1 MILKNVENKENKT
14 ATFQVESDAAEFESA
29 VNGAY
34 LKNKASINIPGF
46 RKGKA
51 PRAVVEGM
59 YGAEVFYQDAMDEL
73 APKAFEFG
81 LDESKLRMVGTPS
94 IVDVNVTDD
103 RTASYTFEVTLYP
116 EVTLCQYKGLEAEHK
131 DESVSDEDVDN
142 ELNSVRKRNAR
153 MIDIDDRAAELGDTV
168 DIDFDGYLD
177 GERFDGGKAEGYS
190 LELGSNSFVPGFEDQ
205 VVGMKIGEE
214 KDIDITFPENYTPE
228 LAGKAVVFKIKLNG
242 ITTPELPELDDEF
255 AKDVSE
261 FDTLDEYKTSLRGDL
276 EKRKKDEAEND
287 FRANIL
293 KQAVNNLQAEIPECM
308 ILEKVEQTIRDN
320 GAVPATIAVIG
331 GRLKAGLSHEEI
343 EYLGK
348 TGRGVAKASRRDLP
362 ALVARG
368 ADGATTVTTTMII
381 AHMAGINVFATGG
394 IGGVH
399 RGAEVTMDI
408 SADLEEL
415 AQTPVMVVCAGAK
428 SILDLGLTLEYL
440 ETKGVPVIG
449 YSTDELPAFYTRKSG
464 FGVDYRVDSPEELAA
479 MFRAQRE
486 LNYKGGMLVTNPIP
500 EQYAMD
506 KEVID
511 KAIEQAL
518 AEAKEQ
524 HVHGKETT
532 PFLLARVVEL
542 TGGDSLESNIKLVLN
557 NATVAA
563 KTAAELAK

>member
-116 EVTLCQYKGLEAEHK
+116 EVTLGQYKGLEAERK

-153 MIDIDDRAAELGDTV
+153 MIDIDDRAAKLGDTV
-168 DIDFDGYLD
+168 NIDFDGYLD

-205 VVGMKIGEE
+205 IVGMKIGEE

-261 FDTLDEYKTSLRGDL
+261 FDTLDEYKTSLREDL
-276 EKRKKDEAEND
+276 EKRRKDEAEND

-293 KQAVNNLQAEIPECM
+293 KQAVNNIKAEIPECM
-308 ILEKVEQTIRDN
+308 ILEKVEQTIRDYASN
-320 GAVPATIAVIG
+320 FGMTDRSVPLEN
-331 GRLKAGLSHEEI
+331 LKEMMGLSDDVVENNIRPAAEFQVKTDLLLDKIKDEEKLEVTEEAFN
-343 EYLGK
+343 EYLNK
-348 TGRGVAKASRRDLP
+348 VAEDVKAT
-362 ALVARG
+362 
-368 ADGATTVTTTMII
+368 ADQLKNYFGEAFIKAEQLKEMATNLI
-381 AHMAGINVFATGG
+381 
-394 IGGVH
+394 
-399 RGAEVTMDI
+399 
-408 SADLEEL
+408 
-415 AQTPVMVVCAGAK
+415 
-428 SILDLGLTLEYL
+428 
-440 ETKGVPVIG
+440 
-449 YSTDELPAFYTRKSG
+449 
-464 FGVDYRVDSPEELAA
+464 VDSA
-479 MFRAQRE
+479 
-486 LNYKGGMLVTNPIP
+486 KV
-500 EQYAMD
+500 
-506 KEVID
+506 
-511 KAIEQAL
+511 KA
-518 AEAKEQ
+518 AEA
-524 HVHGKETT
+524 ETEEK
-532 PFLLARVVEL
+532 PKKARKPRAPKAE
-542 TGGDSLESNIKLVLN
+542 K
-557 NATVAA
+557 
-563 KTAAELAK
+563 AAEETETAEAAEPAAEEPKAE

>member
-116 EVTLCQYKGLEAEHK
+116 EVTLGQYKGLEAERK

-153 MIDIDDRAAELGDTV
+153 MIDIDDRAAEMGDTV

-205 VVGMKIGEE
+205 IVGMKIGDE

-261 FDTLDEYKTSLRGDL
+261 FDTIDEYKGSLRENL

-287 FRANIL
+287 FRANVL
-293 KQAVNNLQAEIPECM
+293 KQAVNNLKAEIPECM
-308 ILEKVEQTIRDN
+308 ILEKVEQTIRDYASN
-320 GAVPATIAVIG
+320 FGMTDRSVPLEN
-331 GRLKAGLSHEEI
+331 LKEMMGLSDEVVENNIRPAAEFQVKTDLLLDKIKDEEKLEVTEEAFN
-343 EYLGK
+343 EYLNK
-348 TGRGVAKASRRDLP
+348 VAEDVKAT
-362 ALVARG
+362 
-368 ADGATTVTTTMII
+368 ADQLKNYFGEAFIKAEQLKEMATNLI
-381 AHMAGINVFATGG
+381 
-394 IGGVH
+394 
-399 RGAEVTMDI
+399 
-408 SADLEEL
+408 
-415 AQTPVMVVCAGAK
+415 
-428 SILDLGLTLEYL
+428 
-440 ETKGVPVIG
+440 
-449 YSTDELPAFYTRKSG
+449 
-464 FGVDYRVDSPEELAA
+464 VDSAKVKAAEEEEKPKKARKP
-479 MFRAQRE
+479 RA
-486 LNYKGGMLVTNPIP
+486 P
-500 EQYAMD
+500 
-506 KEVID
+506 
-511 KAIEQAL
+511 KAEKKAEETET
-518 AEAKEQ
+518 AEA
-524 HVHGKETT
+524 
-532 PFLLARVVEL
+532 
-542 TGGDSLESNIKLVLN
+542 
-557 NATVAA
+557 
-563 KTAAELAK
+563 AEPADEEPKAE

>member
-94 IVDVNVTDD
+94 IIDVNVTDD

-116 EVTLCQYKGLEAEHK
+116 EVTLGQYKGLEAERK

-153 MIDIDDRAAELGDTV
+153 MIDIDDRAAEMGDTV

-205 VVGMKIGEE
+205 IVGMKIGEE
-214 KDIDITFPENYTPE
+214 KDINITFPENYTPE

-242 ITTPELPELDDEF
+242 ITAPELPELDDEF

-261 FDTLDEYKTSLRGDL
+261 FDTLDEYKGSLRENL
-276 EKRKKDEAEND
+276 EKRKQDEAEND
-287 FRANIL
+287 FRANVL
-293 KQAVNNLQAEIPECM
+293 KQAVNNLKAEIPECM
-308 ILEKVEQTIRDN
+308 ILEKVEQTIRDYASN
-320 GAVPATIAVIG
+320 FGMTDRSVPLEN
-331 GRLKAGLSHEEI
+331 LKEMMGLSDEVVENNIRPAAEFQVKTDLLLDKIKDEEKLEVTEEAFN
-343 EYLGK
+343 EYLNK
-348 TGRGVAKASRRDLP
+348 VAEDVKAT
-362 ALVARG
+362 
-368 ADGATTVTTTMII
+368 ADQLKNYFGEAFIKAEQLKEMATNLIVDS
-381 AHMAGINVFATGG
+381 AKVKA
-394 IGGVH
+394 
-399 RGAEVTMDI
+399 AET
-408 SADLEEL
+408 EEK
-415 AQTPVMVVCAGAK
+415 PK
-428 SILDLGLTLEYL
+428 
-440 ETKGVPVIG
+440 K
-449 YSTDELPAFYTRKSG
+449 TRKP
-464 FGVDYRVDSPEELAA
+464 RAPKAEKKAEET
-479 MFRAQRE
+479 E
-486 LNYKGGMLVTNPIP
+486 T
-500 EQYAMD
+500 
-506 KEVID
+506 
-511 KAIEQAL
+511 
-518 AEAKEQ
+518 AEA
-524 HVHGKETT
+524 
-532 PFLLARVVEL
+532 
-542 TGGDSLESNIKLVLN
+542 
-557 NATVAA
+557 
-563 KTAAELAK
+563 AEPASEEPKAE

>member
-51 PRAVVEGM
+51 PRTVVEGM

-81 LDESKLRMVGTPS
+81 LDESKLRMVGTPA

-116 EVTLCQYKGLEAEHK
+116 EVTLGQYKGLEAERK

-142 ELNSVRKRNAR
+142 ELKSIRKRNAR
-153 MIDIDDRAAELGDTV
+153 MIDIDDRAAEMGDTV

-205 VVGMKIGEE
+205 IVGMKIGDE

-228 LAGKAVVFKIKLNG
+228 LAVKAVVFKIKLNG

-261 FDTLDEYKTSLRGDL
+261 FDTLDEYKASLRENL

-293 KQAVNNLQAEIPECM
+293 KQAVNNIQAEIPECM
-308 ILEKVEQTIRDN
+308 ILEKVEQNIRDYASN
-320 GAVPATIAVIG
+320 FGMTDRSVSLDS
-331 GRLKAGLSHEEI
+331 LKEMMGLSDEVIEQNIRPAAEFQVKTDLLLDKIKDEEKLEI
-343 EYLGK
+343 TEEAFNEYLNK
-348 TGRGVAKASRRDLP
+348 VAEDVKAT
-362 ALVARG
+362 
-368 ADGATTVTTTMII
+368 ADQLKNYFGEAFIKAEQLKEMATNLI
-381 AHMAGINVFATGG
+381 
-394 IGGVH
+394 
-399 RGAEVTMDI
+399 
-408 SADLEEL
+408 
-415 AQTPVMVVCAGAK
+415 
-428 SILDLGLTLEYL
+428 
-440 ETKGVPVIG
+440 
-449 YSTDELPAFYTRKSG
+449 
-464 FGVDYRVDSPEELAA
+464 VDS
-479 MFRAQRE
+479 
-486 LNYKGGMLVTNPIP
+486 
-500 EQYAMD
+500 
-506 KEVID
+506 
-511 KAIEQAL
+511 
-518 AEAKEQ
+518 AK
-524 HVHGKETT
+524 VK
-532 PFLLARVVEL
+532 
-542 TGGDSLESNIKLVLN
+542 
-557 NATVAA
+557 
-563 KTAAELAK
+563 AAEEE

>member
-51 PRAVVEGM
+51 SRAVVEGM

-116 EVTLCQYKGLEAEHK
+116 EVTLGQYKGLEAERK

-153 MIDIDDRAAELGDTV
+153 MIDIDDRAAEMGDTV

-261 FDTLDEYKTSLRGDL
+261 FDTLDEYKASLRGDL

-308 ILEKVEQTIRDN
+308 ILEKVEQIIRDYASN
-320 GAVPATIAVIG
+320 FGMTDRSVPLEN
-331 GRLKAGLSHEEI
+331 LKEMMGLSDEVVENNIRPAAEFQVKTDLLLDKIKDEEKLEVTEEAFN
-343 EYLGK
+343 EYLNK
-348 TGRGVAKASRRDLP
+348 VAEDVKAT
-362 ALVARG
+362 
-368 ADGATTVTTTMII
+368 ADQLKNYFGEAFIKAEQLKEMATNLI
-381 AHMAGINVFATGG
+381 
-394 IGGVH
+394 
-399 RGAEVTMDI
+399 
-408 SADLEEL
+408 
-415 AQTPVMVVCAGAK
+415 
-428 SILDLGLTLEYL
+428 
-440 ETKGVPVIG
+440 
-449 YSTDELPAFYTRKSG
+449 
-464 FGVDYRVDSPEELAA
+464 VDSAKVKAAEAEEKPKKARKPKA
-479 MFRAQRE
+479 PKAE
-486 LNYKGGMLVTNPIP
+486 
-500 EQYAMD
+500 
-506 KEVID
+506 D
-511 KAIEQAL
+511 KAEET
-518 AEAKEQ
+518 EA
-524 HVHGKETT
+524 
-532 PFLLARVVEL
+532 
-542 TGGDSLESNIKLVLN
+542 
-557 NATVAA
+557 
-563 KTAAELAK
+563 AAEEPKAE

>member
-116 EVTLCQYKGLEAEHK
+116 EVTLGQYKGLEAERK

-153 MIDIDDRAAELGDTV
+153 MIDIDDRAAEMGDTV

-205 VVGMKIGEE
+205 IVGMKIGEE

-261 FDTLDEYKTSLRGDL
+261 FDTLDEYKGSLRENL

-287 FRANIL
+287 FRANVL
-293 KQAVNNLQAEIPECM
+293 KQAVNNLKAEIPECM
-308 ILEKVEQTIRDN
+308 ILEKVEQTIRDYASN
-320 GAVPATIAVIG
+320 FGMTDRSVPLEN
-331 GRLKAGLSHEEI
+331 LKEMMGLSDEVVENNIRPAAEFQVKTDLLLDKIKDEEKLEVTEEAFN
-343 EYLGK
+343 EYLNK
-348 TGRGVAKASRRDLP
+348 VAEDVKAT
-362 ALVARG
+362 
-368 ADGATTVTTTMII
+368 ADQLKNYFGEAFIKAEQLKEMATNLIVDS
-381 AHMAGINVFATGG
+381 AKVKA
-394 IGGVH
+394 
-399 RGAEVTMDI
+399 AET
-408 SADLEEL
+408 EEK
-415 AQTPVMVVCAGAK
+415 PK
-428 SILDLGLTLEYL
+428 
-440 ETKGVPVIG
+440 K
-449 YSTDELPAFYTRKSG
+449 TRKP
-464 FGVDYRVDSPEELAA
+464 RAPKAEKKAEET
-479 MFRAQRE
+479 E
-486 LNYKGGMLVTNPIP
+486 T
-500 EQYAMD
+500 
-506 KEVID
+506 
-511 KAIEQAL
+511 
-518 AEAKEQ
+518 AEA
-524 HVHGKETT
+524 
-532 PFLLARVVEL
+532 
-542 TGGDSLESNIKLVLN
+542 
-557 NATVAA
+557 
-563 KTAAELAK
+563 AEPAEEEPKAE

>member
-94 IVDVNVTDD
+94 IIDVNVTDD

-116 EVTLCQYKGLEAEHK
+116 EVTLGQYKGLEAERK

-153 MIDIDDRAAELGDTV
+153 MIDIDDRAAEMGDTV

-205 VVGMKIGEE
+205 IVGMKIGEE

-261 FDTLDEYKTSLRGDL
+261 FDTLDEYKGSLRENL

-287 FRANIL
+287 FRANVL
-293 KQAVNNLQAEIPECM
+293 KQAVNNLKAEIPECM
-308 ILEKVEQTIRDN
+308 ILEKVEQTIRDYASN
-320 GAVPATIAVIG
+320 FGMTDRSVPLEN
-331 GRLKAGLSHEEI
+331 LKEMMGLSDEVVENNIRPAAEFQVKTDLLLDKIKDEEKLEVTEEAFN
-343 EYLGK
+343 EYLDK
-348 TGRGVAKASRRDLP
+348 VAEDVKAT
-362 ALVARG
+362 
-368 ADGATTVTTTMII
+368 ADQLKNYFGEAFIKAEQLKEMATNLI
-381 AHMAGINVFATGG
+381 
-394 IGGVH
+394 
-399 RGAEVTMDI
+399 
-408 SADLEEL
+408 
-415 AQTPVMVVCAGAK
+415 
-428 SILDLGLTLEYL
+428 
-440 ETKGVPVIG
+440 
-449 YSTDELPAFYTRKSG
+449 
-464 FGVDYRVDSPEELAA
+464 VDSA
-479 MFRAQRE
+479 
-486 LNYKGGMLVTNPIP
+486 KV
-500 EQYAMD
+500 
-506 KEVID
+506 
-511 KAIEQAL
+511 KA
-518 AEAKEQ
+518 AEA
-524 HVHGKETT
+524 ETEEK
-532 PFLLARVVEL
+532 PKKARKPRAPKAE
-542 TGGDSLESNIKLVLN
+542 K
-557 NATVAA
+557 
-563 KTAAELAK
+563 AAEETENAEAAEPAAEEPKAE

>member
-116 EVTLCQYKGLEAEHK
+116 EVTLGQYKGLEAERK

-153 MIDIDDRAAELGDTV
+153 MIDIDDRAAEMGDTV

-261 FDTLDEYKTSLRGDL
+261 FDTLDEYKASLRGDL

-308 ILEKVEQTIRDN
+308 ILEKVEQTIRDYASN
-320 GAVPATIAVIG
+320 FGMTDRSVPLEN
-331 GRLKAGLSHEEI
+331 LKEMMGLSDEVVENNIRPAAEFQVKTDLLLDKIKDEEKLEVTEEAFN
-343 EYLGK
+343 EYLNK
-348 TGRGVAKASRRDLP
+348 VAEDVKAT
-362 ALVARG
+362 
-368 ADGATTVTTTMII
+368 ADQLKNYFGEAFIKAEQLKEMATNLI
-381 AHMAGINVFATGG
+381 
-394 IGGVH
+394 
-399 RGAEVTMDI
+399 
-408 SADLEEL
+408 
-415 AQTPVMVVCAGAK
+415 
-428 SILDLGLTLEYL
+428 
-440 ETKGVPVIG
+440 
-449 YSTDELPAFYTRKSG
+449 
-464 FGVDYRVDSPEELAA
+464 VDSAKVKAAEAEEKPKKARKPMA
-479 MFRAQRE
+479 PKAE
-486 LNYKGGMLVTNPIP
+486 
-500 EQYAMD
+500 
-506 KEVID
+506 D
-511 KAIEQAL
+511 KAEET
-518 AEAKEQ
+518 EA
-524 HVHGKETT
+524 
-532 PFLLARVVEL
+532 
-542 TGGDSLESNIKLVLN
+542 
-557 NATVAA
+557 
-563 KTAAELAK
+563 AAEEPKAE

>member
-94 IVDVNVTDD
+94 IIDVNVTDD

-116 EVTLCQYKGLEAEHK
+116 EVTLGQYKGLEAERK

-153 MIDIDDRAAELGDTV
+153 MIDIDDRAAEMGDTV

-205 VVGMKIGEE
+205 IVGMKIGEE
-214 KDIDITFPENYTPE
+214 KDINITFPENYTPE

-261 FDTLDEYKTSLRGDL
+261 FDTLDEYKGSLRENL

-287 FRANIL
+287 FRANVL
-293 KQAVNNLQAEIPECM
+293 KQAVNNLKAEIPECM
-308 ILEKVEQTIRDN
+308 ILEKVEQTIRDYASN
-320 GAVPATIAVIG
+320 FGMTDRSVPLEN
-331 GRLKAGLSHEEI
+331 LKEMMGLSDEVVENNIRPAAEFQVKTDLLLDKIKDEEKLEVTEEAFN
-343 EYLGK
+343 EYLNK
-348 TGRGVAKASRRDLP
+348 VAEDVKAT
-362 ALVARG
+362 
-368 ADGATTVTTTMII
+368 ADQLKNYFGEAFIKAEQLKEMATNLIVDS
-381 AHMAGINVFATGG
+381 AKVKA
-394 IGGVH
+394 
-399 RGAEVTMDI
+399 AET
-408 SADLEEL
+408 EEK
-415 AQTPVMVVCAGAK
+415 PK
-428 SILDLGLTLEYL
+428 
-440 ETKGVPVIG
+440 K
-449 YSTDELPAFYTRKSG
+449 TRKP
-464 FGVDYRVDSPEELAA
+464 RAPKAEKKAEET
-479 MFRAQRE
+479 E
-486 LNYKGGMLVTNPIP
+486 T
-500 EQYAMD
+500 
-506 KEVID
+506 
-511 KAIEQAL
+511 
-518 AEAKEQ
+518 AEA
-524 HVHGKETT
+524 
-532 PFLLARVVEL
+532 
-542 TGGDSLESNIKLVLN
+542 
-557 NATVAA
+557 
-563 KTAAELAK
+563 AEPAEEEPKAE

>member
-94 IVDVNVTDD
+94 IIDVNVTDD

-116 EVTLCQYKGLEAEHK
+116 EVTLGQYKGLEAERK

-153 MIDIDDRAAELGDTV
+153 MIDIDDRAAEMGDTV

-205 VVGMKIGEE
+205 IVGMKIGEE

-261 FDTLDEYKTSLRGDL
+261 FDTLDEYKGSLRENL

-287 FRANIL
+287 FRANVL
-293 KQAVNNLQAEIPECM
+293 KQAVNNLKAEIPECM
-308 ILEKVEQTIRDN
+308 ILEKVEQTIRDYASN
-320 GAVPATIAVIG
+320 FGMTDRSVPLEN
-331 GRLKAGLSHEEI
+331 LKEMMGLSDEVIENNIRPAAEFQVKTDLLLDKIKDEEKLEVTEEAFN
-343 EYLGK
+343 EYLNK
-348 TGRGVAKASRRDLP
+348 VAEDVKAT
-362 ALVARG
+362 
-368 ADGATTVTTTMII
+368 ADQLKNYFGEAFIKAEQLKEMATNLIVDS
-381 AHMAGINVFATGG
+381 AKVKA
-394 IGGVH
+394 
-399 RGAEVTMDI
+399 AET
-408 SADLEEL
+408 EEK
-415 AQTPVMVVCAGAK
+415 PK
-428 SILDLGLTLEYL
+428 
-440 ETKGVPVIG
+440 K
-449 YSTDELPAFYTRKSG
+449 TRKP
-464 FGVDYRVDSPEELAA
+464 RAPKAEKKAEET
-479 MFRAQRE
+479 E
-486 LNYKGGMLVTNPIP
+486 T
-500 EQYAMD
+500 
-506 KEVID
+506 
-511 KAIEQAL
+511 
-518 AEAKEQ
+518 AEAAE
-524 HVHGKETT
+524 
-532 PFLLARVVEL
+532 P
-542 TGGDSLESNIKLVLN
+542 
-557 NATVAA
+557 
-563 KTAAELAK
+563 AAEEPKAE

>member
-94 IVDVNVTDD
+94 IIDVNVTDD

-116 EVTLCQYKGLEAEHK
+116 EVTLGQYKGLEAERK

-205 VVGMKIGEE
+205 IVGMKIGEE

-228 LAGKAVVFKIKLNG
+228 LASKAVVFKIKLNG

-261 FDTLDEYKTSLRGDL
+261 FDTLDEYKGSLRENL

-287 FRANIL
+287 FRANVL
-293 KQAVNNLQAEIPECM
+293 KQAVNNLKAEIPECM
-308 ILEKVEQTIRDN
+308 ILEKVEQTIRDYASN
-320 GAVPATIAVIG
+320 FGMTDRSVPLEN
-331 GRLKAGLSHEEI
+331 LKEMMGLSDDVVENNIRPAAEFQVKTDLLLDKIKDEEKLEVTEEAFN
-343 EYLGK
+343 EYLNK
-348 TGRGVAKASRRDLP
+348 VAEDVKAT
-362 ALVARG
+362 
-368 ADGATTVTTTMII
+368 ADQLKDYFGEAFIKAEQLKEMATNLI
-381 AHMAGINVFATGG
+381 
-394 IGGVH
+394 
-399 RGAEVTMDI
+399 
-408 SADLEEL
+408 
-415 AQTPVMVVCAGAK
+415 
-428 SILDLGLTLEYL
+428 
-440 ETKGVPVIG
+440 
-449 YSTDELPAFYTRKSG
+449 
-464 FGVDYRVDSPEELAA
+464 VDSA
-479 MFRAQRE
+479 
-486 LNYKGGMLVTNPIP
+486 KV
-500 EQYAMD
+500 
-506 KEVID
+506 
-511 KAIEQAL
+511 KA
-518 AEAKEQ
+518 AEA
-524 HVHGKETT
+524 ETEEK
-532 PFLLARVVEL
+532 PKKARKPRAPKAE
-542 TGGDSLESNIKLVLN
+542 K
-557 NATVAA
+557 
-563 KTAAELAK
+563 AAEETETAEAAEPAAEEPKAE

>member
-116 EVTLCQYKGLEAEHK
+116 EVTLGQYKGLEAERK

-153 MIDIDDRAAELGDTV
+153 MIDIDDRAAEMGDTV

-205 VVGMKIGEE
+205 IVGMKIGEE
-214 KDIDITFPENYTPE
+214 KNIDITFPENYTPE

-261 FDTLDEYKTSLRGDL
+261 FDTLDEYKGSLRENL

-287 FRANIL
+287 FRANVL
-293 KQAVNNLQAEIPECM
+293 KQAVNNLKAEIPECM
-308 ILEKVEQTIRDN
+308 ILEKVEQTIRDYASN
-320 GAVPATIAVIG
+320 FGMTDRSVPLEN
-331 GRLKAGLSHEEI
+331 LKEMMGLSDEVVENNIRPAAEFQVKTDLLLDKIKDEEKLEVTEEAFN
-343 EYLGK
+343 EYLDK
-348 TGRGVAKASRRDLP
+348 VAEDVKAT
-362 ALVARG
+362 
-368 ADGATTVTTTMII
+368 ADQLKNYFGEAFIKAEQLKEMATNLIVDS
-381 AHMAGINVFATGG
+381 AKVKA
-394 IGGVH
+394 
-399 RGAEVTMDI
+399 AET
-408 SADLEEL
+408 EEK
-415 AQTPVMVVCAGAK
+415 PK
-428 SILDLGLTLEYL
+428 
-440 ETKGVPVIG
+440 K
-449 YSTDELPAFYTRKSG
+449 TRKP
-464 FGVDYRVDSPEELAA
+464 RAPKAEKKAEET
-479 MFRAQRE
+479 E
-486 LNYKGGMLVTNPIP
+486 T
-500 EQYAMD
+500 
-506 KEVID
+506 
-511 KAIEQAL
+511 
-518 AEAKEQ
+518 AEA
-524 HVHGKETT
+524 
-532 PFLLARVVEL
+532 
-542 TGGDSLESNIKLVLN
+542 
-557 NATVAA
+557 
-563 KTAAELAK
+563 AEPAEEEPKAE

>member
-94 IVDVNVTDD
+94 IIDVNVTDD

-116 EVTLCQYKGLEAEHK
+116 EVTLGQYKGLEAERK

-153 MIDIDDRAAELGDTV
+153 MIDIDDRAAEMGDTV

-205 VVGMKIGEE
+205 IVGMKIGEE
-214 KDIDITFPENYTPE
+214 KNIDITFPENYTPE

-261 FDTLDEYKTSLRGDL
+261 FDTLDEYKGSLRENL

-287 FRANIL
+287 FRANVL
-293 KQAVNNLQAEIPECM
+293 KQAVNNLKAEIPECM
-308 ILEKVEQTIRDN
+308 ILEKVEQTIRDYASN
-320 GAVPATIAVIG
+320 FGMTDRSVPLEN
-331 GRLKAGLSHEEI
+331 LKEMMGLSDEVVENNIRPAAEFQVKTDLLLDKIKDEEKLEVTEEAFN
-343 EYLGK
+343 EYLNK
-348 TGRGVAKASRRDLP
+348 VAEDVKAT
-362 ALVARG
+362 
-368 ADGATTVTTTMII
+368 ADQLKNYFGEAFIKAEQLKEMATNLIVDS
-381 AHMAGINVFATGG
+381 AKVKA
-394 IGGVH
+394 
-399 RGAEVTMDI
+399 AET
-408 SADLEEL
+408 EEK
-415 AQTPVMVVCAGAK
+415 PK
-428 SILDLGLTLEYL
+428 
-440 ETKGVPVIG
+440 K
-449 YSTDELPAFYTRKSG
+449 TRKP
-464 FGVDYRVDSPEELAA
+464 RAPKAEKKAEET
-479 MFRAQRE
+479 E
-486 LNYKGGMLVTNPIP
+486 T
-500 EQYAMD
+500 
-506 KEVID
+506 
-511 KAIEQAL
+511 
-518 AEAKEQ
+518 AEA
-524 HVHGKETT
+524 
-532 PFLLARVVEL
+532 
-542 TGGDSLESNIKLVLN
+542 
-557 NATVAA
+557 
-563 KTAAELAK
+563 AEPASEEPKAE

>member
-116 EVTLCQYKGLEAEHK
+116 EVTLGQYKGLEAERK

-153 MIDIDDRAAELGDTV
+153 MIDIDDRAAEMGDTV

-205 VVGMKIGEE
+205 IVGMKIGEE
-214 KDIDITFPENYTPE
+214 KDIDITFREHYTPE

-261 FDTLDEYKTSLRGDL
+261 FDTLDEYKGSLRENL

-308 ILEKVEQTIRDN
+308 ILEKVEQTIRDYASN
-320 GAVPATIAVIG
+320 FGMTDRSVPLEN
-331 GRLKAGLSHEEI
+331 LKEMMGLSDEVVENNIRPAAEFQVKTDLLLDKIKDEEKLEVTEEAFN
-343 EYLGK
+343 EYLNK
-348 TGRGVAKASRRDLP
+348 VAEDVKAT
-362 ALVARG
+362 
-368 ADGATTVTTTMII
+368 ADQLKNYFGEAFIKAEQLKEMATNLI
-381 AHMAGINVFATGG
+381 
-394 IGGVH
+394 
-399 RGAEVTMDI
+399 
-408 SADLEEL
+408 
-415 AQTPVMVVCAGAK
+415 
-428 SILDLGLTLEYL
+428 
-440 ETKGVPVIG
+440 
-449 YSTDELPAFYTRKSG
+449 
-464 FGVDYRVDSPEELAA
+464 VDSAKVKAAEAEEKPKKARKPKA
-479 MFRAQRE
+479 PKAE
-486 LNYKGGMLVTNPIP
+486 
-500 EQYAMD
+500 
-506 KEVID
+506 D
-511 KAIEQAL
+511 KAEET
-518 AEAKEQ
+518 EA
-524 HVHGKETT
+524 
-532 PFLLARVVEL
+532 
-542 TGGDSLESNIKLVLN
+542 
-557 NATVAA
+557 
-563 KTAAELAK
+563 AAEEPKAE

>member
-116 EVTLCQYKGLEAEHK
+116 EVTLGQYKGLEAERK

-153 MIDIDDRAAELGDTV
+153 MIDIDDRAAEMGDTV

-205 VVGMKIGEE
+205 IVGMKIGEE

-261 FDTLDEYKTSLRGDL
+261 FDTIDEYKGSLRENL

-293 KQAVNNLQAEIPECM
+293 KQAVNNLKAEIPECM
-308 ILEKVEQTIRDN
+308 ILEKVEQTIRDYASN
-320 GAVPATIAVIG
+320 FGMTDRSVPLEN
-331 GRLKAGLSHEEI
+331 LKEMMGLSDEVVENNIRPAAEFQVKTDLLLDKIKDEEKLEVTEEAFN
-343 EYLGK
+343 EYLNK
-348 TGRGVAKASRRDLP
+348 VAEDVKAT
-362 ALVARG
+362 
-368 ADGATTVTTTMII
+368 ADQLKNYFGEAFIKAEQLKEMATNLIVDS
-381 AHMAGINVFATGG
+381 AKVKA
-394 IGGVH
+394 
-399 RGAEVTMDI
+399 AET
-408 SADLEEL
+408 EEK
-415 AQTPVMVVCAGAK
+415 PK
-428 SILDLGLTLEYL
+428 
-440 ETKGVPVIG
+440 K
-449 YSTDELPAFYTRKSG
+449 TRKP
-464 FGVDYRVDSPEELAA
+464 RAPKAEKKAEET
-479 MFRAQRE
+479 E
-486 LNYKGGMLVTNPIP
+486 T
-500 EQYAMD
+500 
-506 KEVID
+506 
-511 KAIEQAL
+511 
-518 AEAKEQ
+518 AEAAE
-524 HVHGKETT
+524 
-532 PFLLARVVEL
+532 P
-542 TGGDSLESNIKLVLN
+542 
-557 NATVAA
+557 
-563 KTAAELAK
+563 AAEEPKAE

>member
-94 IVDVNVTDD
+94 IIDVNVTDD

-116 EVTLCQYKGLEAEHK
+116 EVTLGQYKGLEAERK

-153 MIDIDDRAAELGDTV
+153 MIDIDDRAAEMGDTV

-205 VVGMKIGEE
+205 IVGMKIGEE
-214 KDIDITFPENYTPE
+214 KDINITFPENYTPE

-261 FDTLDEYKTSLRGDL
+261 FDTLDEYKGSLR
-276 EKRKKDEAEND
+276 ENL
-287 FRANIL
+287 L
-293 KQAVNNLQAEIPECM
+293 KQAVNNLKAEIPECM
-308 ILEKVEQTIRDN
+308 ILEKVEQTIRDYASN
-320 GAVPATIAVIG
+320 FGMTDRSVPLEN
-331 GRLKAGLSHEEI
+331 LKEMMGLSDEVIENNIRPAAEFQVKTDLLLDKIKDEEKLEVTEEAFN
-343 EYLGK
+343 EYLNKVSEDVKATADQLKNYFGEAFIK
-348 TGRGVAKASRRDLP
+348 AEQLKEMATNLIVDSAKVKA
-362 ALVARG
+362 
-368 ADGATTVTTTMII
+368 
-381 AHMAGINVFATGG
+381 
-394 IGGVH
+394 
-399 RGAEVTMDI
+399 AET
-408 SADLEEL
+408 EEK
-415 AQTPVMVVCAGAK
+415 PK
-428 SILDLGLTLEYL
+428 
-440 ETKGVPVIG
+440 K
-449 YSTDELPAFYTRKSG
+449 TRKP
-464 FGVDYRVDSPEELAA
+464 RAPKAEKKAEET
-479 MFRAQRE
+479 E
-486 LNYKGGMLVTNPIP
+486 T
-500 EQYAMD
+500 
-506 KEVID
+506 
-511 KAIEQAL
+511 
-518 AEAKEQ
+518 AEAAE
-524 HVHGKETT
+524 
-532 PFLLARVVEL
+532 P
-542 TGGDSLESNIKLVLN
+542 
-557 NATVAA
+557 
-563 KTAAELAK
+563 AAEEPKAE

>member
-116 EVTLCQYKGLEAEHK
+116 EVTLGQYKGLEAERK

-205 VVGMKIGEE
+205 IVGMKIGEE

-242 ITTPELPELDDEF
+242 ITAPELPELDDEF

-261 FDTLDEYKTSLRGDL
+261 FDTLDEYKGSLRENL

-287 FRANIL
+287 FRANVL
-293 KQAVNNLQAEIPECM
+293 KQAVNNLKAEIPECM
-308 ILEKVEQTIRDN
+308 ILEKVEQTIRDYASN
-320 GAVPATIAVIG
+320 FGMTDRSVPLEN
-331 GRLKAGLSHEEI
+331 LKEMMGLSDEVVENNIRPAAEFQVKTDLLLDKIKDEEKLEVTEEAFN
-343 EYLGK
+343 EYLNK
-348 TGRGVAKASRRDLP
+348 VAEDVKAT
-362 ALVARG
+362 
-368 ADGATTVTTTMII
+368 ADQLKNYFGEAFIKAEQLKEMATNLIVDS
-381 AHMAGINVFATGG
+381 AKVKA
-394 IGGVH
+394 
-399 RGAEVTMDI
+399 AET
-408 SADLEEL
+408 EEK
-415 AQTPVMVVCAGAK
+415 PK
-428 SILDLGLTLEYL
+428 
-440 ETKGVPVIG
+440 K
-449 YSTDELPAFYTRKSG
+449 TRKP
-464 FGVDYRVDSPEELAA
+464 RAPKAEKKAEET
-479 MFRAQRE
+479 E
-486 LNYKGGMLVTNPIP
+486 T
-500 EQYAMD
+500 
-506 KEVID
+506 
-511 KAIEQAL
+511 
-518 AEAKEQ
+518 AEAAEPASEEPKE
-524 HVHGKETT
+524 E
-532 PFLLARVVEL
+532 
-542 TGGDSLESNIKLVLN
+542 
-557 NATVAA
+557 
-563 KTAAELAK
+563 

>member
-116 EVTLCQYKGLEAEHK
+116 EVTLGQYKGLEAERK

-153 MIDIDDRAAELGDTV
+153 RIDIDDRAAELGDTV

-205 VVGMKIGEE
+205 IVGMKIGEE

-261 FDTLDEYKTSLRGDL
+261 FDTLDEYKTSLREDL
-276 EKRKKDEAEND
+276 EKRRKDEAEND

-293 KQAVNNLQAEIPECM
+293 KQAVNNIKAEIPECM
-308 ILEKVEQTIRDN
+308 ILEKVEQTIRDYASN
-320 GAVPATIAVIG
+320 FGMTDRSVPLEN
-331 GRLKAGLSHEEI
+331 LKEMMGLSDDVVENNIRPAAEFQVKTDLLLDKIKDEEKLEVTEEAFN
-343 EYLGK
+343 EYLNK
-348 TGRGVAKASRRDLP
+348 VAEDVKAT
-362 ALVARG
+362 
-368 ADGATTVTTTMII
+368 ADQLKNYFGEAFIKAEQLKEMATNLI
-381 AHMAGINVFATGG
+381 
-394 IGGVH
+394 
-399 RGAEVTMDI
+399 
-408 SADLEEL
+408 
-415 AQTPVMVVCAGAK
+415 
-428 SILDLGLTLEYL
+428 
-440 ETKGVPVIG
+440 
-449 YSTDELPAFYTRKSG
+449 
-464 FGVDYRVDSPEELAA
+464 VDSA
-479 MFRAQRE
+479 
-486 LNYKGGMLVTNPIP
+486 KV
-500 EQYAMD
+500 
-506 KEVID
+506 
-511 KAIEQAL
+511 KA
-518 AEAKEQ
+518 AEA
-524 HVHGKETT
+524 ETEEK
-532 PFLLARVVEL
+532 PKKARKPRAPKAE
-542 TGGDSLESNIKLVLN
+542 K
-557 NATVAA
+557 
-563 KTAAELAK
+563 AAEETETAEAAEPAAEEPKAE

>member
-51 PRAVVEGM
+51 PRTVVEGM

-81 LDESKLRMVGTPS
+81 LDESKLRMVGTPA

-116 EVTLCQYKGLEAEHK
+116 EVTLGQYKGLEAERK

-142 ELNSVRKRNAR
+142 ELKSIRKRNAR
-153 MIDIDDRAAELGDTV
+153 MIDIDDRAAEMGDTV

-205 VVGMKIGEE
+205 IVGMKIGDE

-228 LAGKAVVFKIKLNG
+228 LASKAVVFKIKLNG

-261 FDTLDEYKTSLRGDL
+261 FDTLDEYKASLRENL

-293 KQAVNNLQAEIPECM
+293 KQAVNNIQAEIPECM
-308 ILEKVEQTIRDN
+308 ILEKVEQNIRDYASN
-320 GAVPATIAVIG
+320 FGMTDRSVSLDS
-331 GRLKAGLSHEEI
+331 LKEMMGLSDEVIEQNIRPAAEFQVKTDLLLDKIKDEEKLEI
-343 EYLGK
+343 TEEAFNEYLNK
-348 TGRGVAKASRRDLP
+348 VAEDVKAT
-362 ALVARG
+362 
-368 ADGATTVTTTMII
+368 ADQLKNYFGEAFIKAEQLKEMATNLI
-381 AHMAGINVFATGG
+381 
-394 IGGVH
+394 
-399 RGAEVTMDI
+399 
-408 SADLEEL
+408 
-415 AQTPVMVVCAGAK
+415 
-428 SILDLGLTLEYL
+428 
-440 ETKGVPVIG
+440 
-449 YSTDELPAFYTRKSG
+449 
-464 FGVDYRVDSPEELAA
+464 VDS
-479 MFRAQRE
+479 
-486 LNYKGGMLVTNPIP
+486 
-500 EQYAMD
+500 
-506 KEVID
+506 
-511 KAIEQAL
+511 
-518 AEAKEQ
+518 AK
-524 HVHGKETT
+524 VK
-532 PFLLARVVEL
+532 
-542 TGGDSLESNIKLVLN
+542 
-557 NATVAA
+557 
-563 KTAAELAK
+563 AAEEE

>member
-94 IVDVNVTDD
+94 IIDVNVTDD

-116 EVTLCQYKGLEAEHK
+116 EVTLGQYKGLEAERK

-205 VVGMKIGEE
+205 IVGMKIGEE
-214 KDIDITFPENYTPE
+214 KDINITFPENYTPE

-261 FDTLDEYKTSLRGDL
+261 FDTLDEYKGSLRENL

-287 FRANIL
+287 FRANVL
-293 KQAVNNLQAEIPECM
+293 KQAVNNLKAEIPECM
-308 ILEKVEQTIRDN
+308 ILEKVEQTIRDYASN
-320 GAVPATIAVIG
+320 FGMTDRSVPLEN
-331 GRLKAGLSHEEI
+331 LKEMMGLSDEVVENNIRPAAEFQVKTDLLLDKIKDEEKLEVTEEAFN
-343 EYLGK
+343 EYLNK
-348 TGRGVAKASRRDLP
+348 VAEDVKAT
-362 ALVARG
+362 
-368 ADGATTVTTTMII
+368 ADQLKNYFGEAFIKAEQLKEMATNLIVDS
-381 AHMAGINVFATGG
+381 AKVKA
-394 IGGVH
+394 
-399 RGAEVTMDI
+399 AET
-408 SADLEEL
+408 EEK
-415 AQTPVMVVCAGAK
+415 PK
-428 SILDLGLTLEYL
+428 
-440 ETKGVPVIG
+440 K
-449 YSTDELPAFYTRKSG
+449 TRKP
-464 FGVDYRVDSPEELAA
+464 RAPKAEKKAEET
-479 MFRAQRE
+479 E
-486 LNYKGGMLVTNPIP
+486 T
-500 EQYAMD
+500 
-506 KEVID
+506 
-511 KAIEQAL
+511 
-518 AEAKEQ
+518 AEA
-524 HVHGKETT
+524 
-532 PFLLARVVEL
+532 
-542 TGGDSLESNIKLVLN
+542 
-557 NATVAA
+557 
-563 KTAAELAK
+563 AEPAEEEPKAE

>member
-116 EVTLCQYKGLEAEHK
+116 EVTLGQYKGLEAERK

-153 MIDIDDRAAELGDTV
+153 MIDIDDRAAEMGDTV

-205 VVGMKIGEE
+205 IVGMKIGDE

-261 FDTLDEYKTSLRGDL
+261 FDTIDEYKGSLRENL

-287 FRANIL
+287 FRANVL
-293 KQAVNNLQAEIPECM
+293 KQAVNNLKAEIPECM
-308 ILEKVEQTIRDN
+308 ILEKVEQTIRDYASN
-320 GAVPATIAVIG
+320 FGMTDRSVPLEN
-331 GRLKAGLSHEEI
+331 LKEMMGLSDEVVENNIRPAAEFQVKTDLLLDKIKDEEKLEVTEEAFN
-343 EYLGK
+343 EYLNK
-348 TGRGVAKASRRDLP
+348 VAEDVKAT
-362 ALVARG
+362 
-368 ADGATTVTTTMII
+368 ADQLKNYFGEAFIKAEQLKEMATNLIVDS
-381 AHMAGINVFATGG
+381 AKVKA
-394 IGGVH
+394 
-399 RGAEVTMDI
+399 AE
-408 SADLEEL
+408 E
-415 AQTPVMVVCAGAK
+415 
-428 SILDLGLTLEYL
+428 
-440 ETKGVPVIG
+440 
-449 YSTDELPAFYTRKSG
+449 DEKPKKARKSNA
-464 FGVDYRVDSPEELAA
+464 PKAEE
-479 MFRAQRE
+479 
-486 LNYKGGMLVTNPIP
+486 
-500 EQYAMD
+500 
-506 KEVID
+506 
-511 KAIEQAL
+511 KAE
-518 AEAKEQ
+518 
-524 HVHGKETT
+524 ETE
-532 PFLLARVVEL
+532 P
-542 TGGDSLESNIKLVLN
+542 
-557 NATVAA
+557 
-563 KTAAELAK
+563 AAEEPKAE

>member
-116 EVTLCQYKGLEAEHK
+116 EVTLGQYKGLEAERK

-153 MIDIDDRAAELGDTV
+153 MIDIDDRAAEMGDTV

-205 VVGMKIGEE
+205 IVGMKIGEE

-261 FDTLDEYKTSLRGDL
+261 FDTLDEYKGSLRENL

-287 FRANIL
+287 FRANVL

-308 ILEKVEQTIRDN
+308 ILEKVEQTIRDYASN
-320 GAVPATIAVIG
+320 FGMTDRSVPLEN
-331 GRLKAGLSHEEI
+331 LKEMMGLSDEVVENNIRPAAEFQVKTDLLLDKIKDEEKLEVTEEAFN
-343 EYLGK
+343 EYLNK
-348 TGRGVAKASRRDLP
+348 VAEDVKAT
-362 ALVARG
+362 
-368 ADGATTVTTTMII
+368 ADQLKNYFGEAFIKAEQLKEMATNLI
-381 AHMAGINVFATGG
+381 
-394 IGGVH
+394 
-399 RGAEVTMDI
+399 
-408 SADLEEL
+408 
-415 AQTPVMVVCAGAK
+415 
-428 SILDLGLTLEYL
+428 
-440 ETKGVPVIG
+440 
-449 YSTDELPAFYTRKSG
+449 
-464 FGVDYRVDSPEELAA
+464 VDSAKVKAAEAEEKPKKARKPKA
-479 MFRAQRE
+479 PKAE
-486 LNYKGGMLVTNPIP
+486 
-500 EQYAMD
+500 
-506 KEVID
+506 D
-511 KAIEQAL
+511 KAEET
-518 AEAKEQ
+518 EA
-524 HVHGKETT
+524 
-532 PFLLARVVEL
+532 
-542 TGGDSLESNIKLVLN
+542 
-557 NATVAA
+557 
-563 KTAAELAK
+563 AAEEPKAE

>member
-116 EVTLCQYKGLEAEHK
+116 EVTLGQYKGLEAERK

-153 MIDIDDRAAELGDTV
+153 MIDIDDRAAEMGDTV

-261 FDTLDEYKTSLRGDL
+261 FDTLDEYKASLRGDL

-308 ILEKVEQTIRDN
+308 ILEKVEQIIRDYASN
-320 GAVPATIAVIG
+320 FGMTDRSVPLEN
-331 GRLKAGLSHEEI
+331 LKEMMGLSDEVVENNIRPAAEFQVKTDLLLDKIKDEEKLEVTEEAFN
-343 EYLGK
+343 EYLNK
-348 TGRGVAKASRRDLP
+348 VAEDVKAT
-362 ALVARG
+362 
-368 ADGATTVTTTMII
+368 ADQLKNYFGEAFIKAEQLKEMATNLI
-381 AHMAGINVFATGG
+381 
-394 IGGVH
+394 
-399 RGAEVTMDI
+399 
-408 SADLEEL
+408 
-415 AQTPVMVVCAGAK
+415 
-428 SILDLGLTLEYL
+428 
-440 ETKGVPVIG
+440 
-449 YSTDELPAFYTRKSG
+449 
-464 FGVDYRVDSPEELAA
+464 VDSAKVKAAEAEEKPKKARKPKA
-479 MFRAQRE
+479 PKAE
-486 LNYKGGMLVTNPIP
+486 
-500 EQYAMD
+500 
-506 KEVID
+506 D
-511 KAIEQAL
+511 KAEETEAAADEPK
-518 AEAKEQ
+518 AE
-524 HVHGKETT
+524 
-532 PFLLARVVEL
+532 
-542 TGGDSLESNIKLVLN
+542 
-557 NATVAA
+557 
-563 KTAAELAK
+563 

>member
-116 EVTLCQYKGLEAEHK
+116 EVTLGQYKGLEAERK

-153 MIDIDDRAAELGDTV
+153 MIDIDDRAAEMGDTV

-205 VVGMKIGEE
+205 VIGMKAGEE

-261 FDTLDEYKTSLRGDL
+261 FDTLDEYKTSLRVDL

-308 ILEKVEQTIRDN
+308 ILEKVEQTIRDYASN
-320 GAVPATIAVIG
+320 FGMTDRSVPLEN
-331 GRLKAGLSHEEI
+331 LKEMMGLSDEVVENNIRPAAEFQVKTDLLLDKIKDEEKLEVTEEAFN
-343 EYLGK
+343 EYLNK
-348 TGRGVAKASRRDLP
+348 VAEDVKAT
-362 ALVARG
+362 
-368 ADGATTVTTTMII
+368 ADQLKNYFGEAFIKAEQLKEMATNLI
-381 AHMAGINVFATGG
+381 
-394 IGGVH
+394 
-399 RGAEVTMDI
+399 
-408 SADLEEL
+408 
-415 AQTPVMVVCAGAK
+415 
-428 SILDLGLTLEYL
+428 
-440 ETKGVPVIG
+440 
-449 YSTDELPAFYTRKSG
+449 
-464 FGVDYRVDSPEELAA
+464 VDSAKVKAAEAEEKPKKARKPKA
-479 MFRAQRE
+479 PKAE
-486 LNYKGGMLVTNPIP
+486 
-500 EQYAMD
+500 
-506 KEVID
+506 D
-511 KAIEQAL
+511 KAEET
-518 AEAKEQ
+518 EA
-524 HVHGKETT
+524 
-532 PFLLARVVEL
+532 
-542 TGGDSLESNIKLVLN
+542 
-557 NATVAA
+557 
-563 KTAAELAK
+563 AAEEPKAE

>member
-51 PRAVVEGM
+51 PRTVVEGM

-116 EVTLCQYKGLEAEHK
+116 EVTLGQYKGLEAERK

-261 FDTLDEYKTSLRGDL
+261 FDTLDEYKTSLREDL

-308 ILEKVEQTIRDN
+308 ILEKVEQTIRDYASN
-320 GAVPATIAVIG
+320 FGMTDRSVPLDN
-331 GRLKAGLSHEEI
+331 LKEMMGLSDEVVENNIRPAAEFQVKTDLLLDKIKEEEKLEVTEEAFN
-343 EYLGK
+343 EYLNK
-348 TGRGVAKASRRDLP
+348 VAEDVKAT
-362 ALVARG
+362 
-368 ADGATTVTTTMII
+368 ADQLKNYFGEAFIKAEQLKEMATNLIVDS
-381 AHMAGINVFATGG
+381 AKVKA
-394 IGGVH
+394 
-399 RGAEVTMDI
+399 AE
-408 SADLEEL
+408 AEEKPKK
-415 AQTPVMVVCAGAK
+415 A
-428 SILDLGLTLEYL
+428 
-440 ETKGVPVIG
+440 
-449 YSTDELPAFYTRKSG
+449 RKSKA
-464 FGVDYRVDSPEELAA
+464 PKAEE
-479 MFRAQRE
+479 
-486 LNYKGGMLVTNPIP
+486 N
-500 EQYAMD
+500 
-506 KEVID
+506 
-511 KAIEQAL
+511 
-518 AEAKEQ
+518 AE
-524 HVHGKETT
+524 ETE
-532 PFLLARVVEL
+532 A
-542 TGGDSLESNIKLVLN
+542 
-557 NATVAA
+557 
-563 KTAAELAK
+563 AAEEPKAE

>member
-94 IVDVNVTDD
+94 IIDVNVTDD

-116 EVTLCQYKGLEAEHK
+116 EVTLGQYKGLEAERK

-153 MIDIDDRAAELGDTV
+153 MIDIDDRAAEMGDTV

-205 VVGMKIGEE
+205 IVGMKIGEE

-261 FDTLDEYKTSLRGDL
+261 FDTLDEYKTSLRENL

-308 ILEKVEQTIRDN
+308 ILEKVEQTIRDYASN
-320 GAVPATIAVIG
+320 FGMTDRSVPLEN
-331 GRLKAGLSHEEI
+331 LKEMMGLSDEVVENNIRPAAEFQVKTDLLLDKIKDEEKLEVTEEAFN
-343 EYLGK
+343 EYLNKAAEDVKATADQLKNYFGEAFIK
-348 TGRGVAKASRRDLP
+348 AEQLKEMATNLIVDSAKVKA
-362 ALVARG
+362 
-368 ADGATTVTTTMII
+368 
-381 AHMAGINVFATGG
+381 
-394 IGGVH
+394 
-399 RGAEVTMDI
+399 AET
-408 SADLEEL
+408 EEK
-415 AQTPVMVVCAGAK
+415 PK
-428 SILDLGLTLEYL
+428 
-440 ETKGVPVIG
+440 K
-449 YSTDELPAFYTRKSG
+449 TRKP
-464 FGVDYRVDSPEELAA
+464 RAPKAEKKAEET
-479 MFRAQRE
+479 E
-486 LNYKGGMLVTNPIP
+486 T
-500 EQYAMD
+500 
-506 KEVID
+506 
-511 KAIEQAL
+511 
-518 AEAKEQ
+518 AEA
-524 HVHGKETT
+524 
-532 PFLLARVVEL
+532 
-542 TGGDSLESNIKLVLN
+542 
-557 NATVAA
+557 
-563 KTAAELAK
+563 AEPAEDEPKAE